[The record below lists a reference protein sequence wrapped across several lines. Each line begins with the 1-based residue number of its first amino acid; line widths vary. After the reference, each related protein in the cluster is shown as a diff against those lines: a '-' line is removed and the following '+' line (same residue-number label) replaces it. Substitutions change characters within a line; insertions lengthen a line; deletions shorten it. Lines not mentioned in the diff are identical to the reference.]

1 MEQRRADVASY
12 LLQEDGVGKF
22 TLEDGTGFILLETGA
37 PVTPPSPQGGFV
49 IPVPRR
55 RILDK
60 RRRRGRLKWPLALVD
75 VYAPSPRLQVAF
87 GSRSAVLDAR
97 AGQVRTTL
105 SFVVRP
111 ARAIALYTKERSVE
125 RELQIRKAL
134 LAELFDRDDQ
144 R

>member
-1 MEQRRADVASY
+1 MADY

-22 TLEDGTGFILLETGA
+22 TLEDGSGFILLESGGPA
-37 PVTPPSPQGGFV
+37 PPPPSETGGSF
-49 IPVPRR
+49 IAIAPRQR
-55 RILDK
+55 RVLDK

-75 VYAPSPRLQVAF
+75 VYAPSPKLRVAF

-97 AGQVRTTL
+97 AGHVETRL
-105 SFVVRP
+105 SFVLKP
-111 ARAIALYTKERSVE
+111 ARALAHYTKERSIE

-134 LAELFDRDDQ
+134 LAELFNRDDQ

>member
-1 MEQRRADVASY
+1 MASY
-12 LLQEDGVGKF
+12 LLQEDAVGKF
-22 TLEDGTGFILLETGA
+22 VLEDGSGFILLEDGVVPEPPVEPGGSHVIAIA
-37 PVTPPSPQGGFV
+37 PRQ
-49 IPVPRR
+49 RR
-55 RILDK
+55 TLDK

-97 AGQVRTTL
+97 AGHVETRL
-105 SFVVRP
+105 SFVLKP
-111 ARAIALYTKERSVE
+111 ARAIAHYTKERTVE

-134 LAELFDRDDQ
+134 LAELFNRDDQ